1 MLAIFKNVHTYY
13 ISGIVI
19 AVIGGVYF
27 YHSHPKIEIKTVT
40 TTEIKTV
47 DRVVY
52 VDRVI
57 DRNIVTHTKKTI
69 HRKNG
74 DIITI
79 ASNSQDLSK
88 VDTKSQSNTKSQE
101 KDVTKTVDK
110 KIYQSSYQF
119 TVLYPTQFSSLT
131 SPLDYTNTQ
140 AIVGARLGNLPLFL
154 DLGTNLKFNQVSIG
168 LTLEL

>member
-88 VDTKSQSNTKSQE
+88 VDTKSQSNSPAPFPSQQE
-101 KDVTKTVDK
+101 
-110 KIYQSSYQF
+110 Y
-119 TVLYPTQFSSLT
+119 LYGTGGPSMSPSEAVSQYGTLSGGNTPEQQTLQTRIFAMAALTGSLC
-131 SPLDYTNTQ
+131 
-140 AIVGARLGNLPLFL
+140 
-154 DLGTNLKFNQVSIG
+154 
-168 LTLEL
+168 